1 MEIDTGITSEVFTI
15 KSETKLIDIFN
26 EGRDIHAE
34 TARKVFNI
42 PENEEVPSLL
52 RRKAKAVNFGIVYGI
67 SDWGLADQISST
79 TLEARK
85 IIDTFYSIYPEIKTY
100 FDNLIDEGTKNGYVS
115 TLFGRRRYINELNSD
130 NYQTREF
137 GKRAAKN
144 APIQGSSADLIK
156 MAMIKINKI
165 LSEKEYKSK
174 LVLQIHDEL
183 IFKVYEDEKDDIYNL
198 VKDVMENIYPLKVK
212 LEVDG
217 SVARTWYDAK

>member
-1 MEIDTGITSEVFTI
+1 
-15 KSETKLIDIFN
+15 
-26 EGRDIHAE
+26 
-34 TARKVFNI
+34 
-42 PENEEVPSLL
+42 
-52 RRKAKAVNFGIVYGI
+52 
-67 SDWGLADQISST
+67 
-79 TLEARK
+79 
-85 IIDTFYSIYPEIKTY
+85 
-100 FDNLIDEGTKNGYVS
+100 
-115 TLFGRRRYINELNSD
+115 
-130 NYQTREF
+130 
-137 GKRAAKN
+137 
-144 APIQGSSADLIK
+144 